1 MNFLRIMHGVAPL
14 VVATA
19 VLGTPLTVR
28 AQAAPAD
35 TSAQADDLYK
45 RGVDAFAEKKLEEAY
60 GFLTRA
66 WVLKQSPEIGANLA
80 LVELKLGKARDS
92 AEHIAMV
99 LRAYPVGGAQD
110 TRDRLQA
117 KLAEAKKT
125 IATVHI
131 RSNVDGATILV
142 DGKDVGKTPV
152 KDELYLEVGKKQLVA
167 RKEGYDD
174 YAVPM
179 DLTPGID
186 LQLQIEMTPG
196 TKRAPTGNDKP
207 IWPTI
212 ALAAGAA
219 AGLGLGIGFTVS
231 AEMAKGE
238 LEDSGCRNATCATT
252 FQDQVDSY
260 NLGYNIAIPAYAVGG
275 AALIGMIVYLAV
287 PTSSPPGP
295 KEAAWGFSPWFGP
308 TSSGV
313 TLMGEMW

>member
-1 MNFLRIMHGVAPL
+1 MKSLPLLRRLAPL
-14 VVATA
+14 VAA
-19 VLGTPLTVR
+19 ASMLAAPLTAH
-28 AQAAPAD
+28 AQAPAD
-35 TSAQADDLYK
+35 PSAQADDLYK
-45 RGVDAFAEKKLEEAY
+45 RGVDAFAEKKLDEAY
-60 GFLTRA
+60 GLLSKA
-66 WVLKQSPEIGANLA
+66 WALKQSPEIGANLA

-92 AEHIAMV
+92 AEHIAIV
-99 LRAYPVGGAQD
+99 LRGYPVGGAQD

-117 KLAEAKKT
+117 KLAEAKKS

-142 DGKDVGKTPV
+142 DGKDVGKTPI
-152 KDELYLEVGKKQLVA
+152 KDELYLDVGKRQLIA

-174 YAVPM
+174 YAVPL

-186 LQLQIEMTPG
+186 LQLQLELTPG
-196 TKRAPTGNDKP
+196 TKREQTGSGKP

-231 AEMAKGE
+231 AEMAKAE
-238 LEDSGCRNATCATT
+238 LQDSPCRNQTCGAN

-260 NLGYNIAIPAYAVGG
+260 NLGYNIAIPSYVVGG

-287 PTSSPPGP
+287 PASQPSGP
-295 KEAAWGFSPWFGP
+295 KDTAWAFAPWFGA
-308 TSSGV
+308 SGAGA
-313 TLMGEMW
+313 TLMGETW